1 MPDKSQDPQPFG
13 HVVRVLIQARAAAAL
28 KASAAFR
35 VASDF
40 RAVEALRAFRV
51 F

>member
-1 MPDKSQDPQPFG
+1 MPDKFQDPQPLG
-13 HVVRVLIQARAAAAL
+13 LVVRVLIQARAAAAL

-35 VASDF
+35 VAADF
-40 RAVEALRAFRV
+40 GTVEALRAFRV